1 MEQKK
6 FKFINRIFSVMVLL
20 TAAVT
25 YLLTIEPTVS
35 FWDCGEFIA
44 SSYKLEV
51 GHAPGNPVFQLIA
64 RVFTMFASPEHAAMA
79 VNVMSALCSAFT
91 IFFLYLTIVHLGRRI
106 IEKNGRAGELSMGE
120 ALSLIGAGIVGSLAY
135 CWSDTF
141 WFSAVEAEVYAM
153 SSLFTAAVF
162 WMILKWEEQADTE
175 YADRWIVAIA
185 FLMGLSIGVH
195 LLNLLVIPAIA
206 FVYYYKKASKV
217 TTWGCVG
224 VLALSAV
231 ILAVVLWGIIPYL
244 PKIAAVFDL
253 LFVNVFHLPF
263 NSGAAFFLI
272 VLLVLCFL
280 AVYLTYRKG
289 SLVWNIIS
297 LCFTMIV
304 IGYSAFAMVVIRS
317 ANNTPTNEGQP
328 DNPFALVKYLGREQY
343 GSAPLVYGQTFASVY
358 DDFKIKDYYT
368 KMDSVYYK
376 APGPAEVSYPAE
388 SKMFFPRMHS
398 KDPSH
403 VRFYESYTQGRGK
416 VIPGTDRRMPTFADN
431 MRFFFDYQLNYMYM
445 RYFLWNFAGRQNDLH
460 GQVPGDPV
468 KGNWECGI
476 GFIDR
481 ARLGD
486 QSEGPDYIVNNKG
499 KNHYYMLPLLLG
511 IIGLLY
517 QLGKDKRNWW
527 ITFLLF
533 FLTGIAIILYL
544 NQTPYQV
551 RERDYAYAGSFYM
564 FSIWIGL
571 AVLAVYDWLRKPAAK
586 VHIPEKVTAVVV
598 SVLLLGVP
606 VLMAF
611 ENWDDHDRSNRYTA
625 RDMAYNYFMSTD
637 PQAILITHGDNDTFP
652 LWYIQEVEGTRLDA
666 RVMNTSL
673 LGIDWY
679 IDQMQWKQYDAEPI
693 RFTTPRINYLY
704 GTNDYVQVIDRF
716 NRPILLRDAIQ
727 LFNDP
732 RVKVNYYGRE
742 ESYVPASRLLIPV
755 NKENVIKNRIVP
767 EEDYDKI
774 LDTLC
779 LEIPLDRD
787 NLLEKPELMILDMLA
802 NYDWERPVYFMT
814 QGGSLDIGIEDYLQ
828 FDGFTYKFVP
838 IKSRTTLTS
847 VEQVDTDAMY
857 DRIMNVYRLDS
868 FSKDFFVDYQNLST
882 FNGVASMRFMFVQT
896 AIALYDKGETD
907 RVIQVLDRMQE
918 TYPDRNFPLNSSAAV
933 MYVNEQMVLYA
944 IDLYIKCGEKEKGLA
959 MAGRFMEET
968 MQAIRFFAQPYRGSV
983 LSQTDLQH
991 NFQLYQY
998 GIEVVHSADAEKA
1011 QEYSKAL
1018 EDFLNGAV

>member
-195 LLNLLVIPAIA
+195 LMNLLVIPAIA

-289 SLVWNIIS
+289 SHVWNIIS

-358 DDFKIKDYYT
+358 DDYKVKDYYT

-403 VRFYESYTQGRGK
+403 IRFYESYTQGRGK

-445 RYFLWNFAGRQNDLH
+445 RYFMWNFAGRQNDLH

-499 KNHYYMLPLLLG
+499 KNHYYMLPL
-511 IIGLLY
+511 
-517 QLGKDKRNWW
+517 QLAKDKRNWW

-544 NQTPYQV
+544 NQPPYQV

-571 AVLAVYDWLRKPAAK
+571 AVLAVSSPAWGRAQESYGEDQFLLGEMGAALTRAVQRYGVIACPKHYAMNSIENLRFKVNVTADDATLYDVYLPHFKACVDAGAGSIMGAYNLVFGEHACESRRLLTDILREEWGFEGFAISDFFYGIKDAARSLNAGLDMEMPTSVVRRFGVTAALRKG
-586 VHIPEKVTAVVV
+586 AV
-598 SVLLLGVP
+598 S
-606 VLMAF
+606 
-611 ENWDDHDRSNRYTA
+611 
-625 RDMAYNYFMSTD
+625 
-637 PQAILITHGDNDTFP
+637 QATVD
-652 LWYIQEVEGTRLDA
+652 ECCTRIVA
-666 RVMNTSL
+666 T
-673 LGIDWY
+673 
-679 IDQMQWKQYDAEPI
+679 
-693 RFTTPRINYLY
+693 
-704 GTNDYVQVIDRF
+704 
-716 NRPILLRDAIQ
+716 LLRFA
-727 LFNDP
+727 
-732 RVKVNYYGRE
+732 R
-742 ESYVPASRLLIPV
+742 
-755 NKENVIKNRIVP
+755 
-767 EEDYDKI
+767 
-774 LDTLC
+774 
-779 LEIPLDRD
+779 
-787 NLLEKPELMILDMLA
+787 
-802 NYDWERPVYFMT
+802 
-814 QGGSLDIGIEDYLQ
+814 
-828 FDGFTYKFVP
+828 
-838 IKSRTTLTS
+838 
-847 VEQVDTDAMY
+847 
-857 DRIMNVYRLDS
+857 
-868 FSKDFFVDYQNLST
+868 
-882 FNGVASMRFMFVQT
+882 
-896 AIALYDKGETD
+896 LYDKRKFD
-907 RVIQVLDRMQE
+907 RDVICCAEHTALARRAAEEGTVLLKNDGVLPVRD
-918 TYPDRNFPLNSSAAV
+918 TNARIALVGRWADK
-933 MYVNEQMVLYA
+933 VNVGGLLG
-944 IDLYIKCGEKEKGLA
+944 DKG
-959 MAGRFMEET
+959 F
-968 MQAIRFFAQPYRGSV
+968 
-983 LSQTDLQH
+983 QH
-991 NFQLYQY
+991 LLHFVSL
-998 GIEVVHSADAEKA
+998 IVEA
-1011 QEYSKAL
+1011 
-1018 EDFLNGAV
+1018 

>member
-6 FKFINRIFSVMVLL
+6 FTLLNRIFSVLVLL
-20 TAAVT
+20 TASVT
-25 YLLTIEPTVS
+25 YLMTIEPTAS

-64 RVFTMFASPEHAAMA
+64 RFFTMFTSPEHAAMA

-106 IEKNGRAGELSMGE
+106 VEKSGRGSTLSTG
-120 ALSLIGAGIVGSLAY
+120 AAWALIGSGAVGALAY

-153 SSLFTAAVF
+153 SSLFTAVVF

-206 FVYYYKKASKV
+206 FVYYFKKAPKV
-217 TTWGCVG
+217 TAWGSIG

-231 ILAVVLWGIIPYL
+231 ILALILWGIIPYL

-263 NSGAAFFLI
+263 NSGAAFFMIMLLI
-272 VLLVLCFL
+272 LCFL
-280 AVYLTYRKG
+280 AVYLTHKKG
-289 SLVWNIIS
+289 KRVWNTIM

-317 ANNTPTNEGQP
+317 SNNTPTNEGQP
-328 DNPFALVKYLGREQY
+328 DNPYALVKYLGREQY
-343 GSAPLVYGQTFASVY
+343 GSAPLLYGHTYASVY
-358 DDFKIKDYYT
+358 NDYKESTYHT
-368 KMDSVYYK
+368 KLGDRYVK
-376 APGPAEVSYPAE
+376 ASSPIDVIYPSE

-403 VRFYESYTQGRGK
+403 IRFYKSYTQGRGK
-416 VIPGTDRRMPTFADN
+416 TIAGSEEKMPLFKDN
-431 MRFFFDYQLNYMYM
+431 LAFFFDYQFNWMYW
-445 RYFLWNFAGRQNDLH
+445 RYFMWNFAGRQNDLH
-460 GQVPGDPV
+460 GQVPGDPIR
-468 KGNWECGI
+468 GNWECGI
-476 GFIDR
+476 GFIDK

-511 IIGLLY
+511 ILGLIY
-517 QLGKDKRNWW
+517 QFTKDQRNGL

-564 FSIWIGL
+564 FAIWIGL
-571 AVLAVYDWLRKPAAK
+571 AVLAVYDWLRRPLSKMH
-586 VHIPEKVTAVVV
+586 VPEKATAMAV
-598 SVLLLGVP
+598 SLLLLGVP
-606 VLMAF
+606 VLMAA
-611 ENWDDHDRSNRYTA
+611 ENWDDHDRSGRYTA

-652 LWYIQEVEGTRLDA
+652 LWYIQEVEGVRLDA

-693 RFTTPRINYLY
+693 KFTTKRENYLY
-704 GTNDYVQVIDRF
+704 GTNDYVLIRDFF
-716 NRPILLRDAIQ
+716 NRPILLKDAID
-727 LFNDP
+727 LFNNP
-732 RVKVNYYGRE
+732 KTKVDLGYGRRE
-742 ESYVPASRLLIPV
+742 NVLAARKLIIPV
-755 NKENVIKNRIVP
+755 NKDNVIKYGIVP

-774 LDTLC
+774 LDTVC
-779 LEIPLDRD
+779 LEIPAGK
-787 NLLEKPELMILDMLA
+787 NYLEKTELMILDMLA
-802 NYDWERPVYFMT
+802 NYDWDRPIYFMT
-814 QGGSLDIGIEDYLQ
+814 QGGSLQIGIEPYLQ
-828 FDGFTYKFVP
+828 FEGYTYKFVP
-838 IKSRTTLTS
+838 IKSEIS
-847 VEQVDTDAMY
+847 SYNVNQVDTDALY
-857 DRIMNVYRLDS
+857 DRLMNVYRLDN
-868 FSKDFFVDYQNLST
+868 FADDIFVDYQNLST
-882 FNGVASMRFMFVQT
+882 FNGIQSQRFIFVQT
-896 AIALYDKGETD
+896 AKALLLKGDTTRAVEL
-907 RVIQVLDRMQE
+907 LDRMQE
-918 TYPDRNFPLNSSAAV
+918 VFPDRNFPLNSSAAV
-933 MYVNEQMVLYA
+933 QYVNEPTVINA
-944 IDLYIKCGEKEKGLA
+944 IELYIKCGETEKGLDLA
-959 MAGRFMEET
+959 DRFLKET
-968 MQAIRFFAQPYRGSV
+968 MDGLKLFAKPYREGF
-983 LSQTDLQH
+983 LSQADLENCFH
-991 NFQLYQY
+991 LYSY
-998 GIEVVHSADAEKA
+998 AVEVIKSVDTEKA
-1011 QEYSKAL
+1011 REYSQAL
-1018 EDFLNGAV
+1018 EDFFSSLS